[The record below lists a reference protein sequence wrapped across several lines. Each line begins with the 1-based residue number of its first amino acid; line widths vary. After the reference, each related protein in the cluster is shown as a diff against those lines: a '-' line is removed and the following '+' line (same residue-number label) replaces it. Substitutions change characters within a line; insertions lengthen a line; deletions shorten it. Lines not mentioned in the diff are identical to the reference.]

1 MGFTLYTKANCSA
14 CSNAKRFLESKGL
27 DYTTLNVPTDADPQM
42 IQERVIE
49 AGSDH
54 IVKTVPQIFL
64 GEKYIGG
71 VTDLVSFVNG
81 WPT

>member
-1 MGFTLYTKANCSA
+1 MSFTLYTKVNCSA
-14 CSNAKRFLESKGL
+14 CSNAKRFLEAKGL
-27 DYTTLNVPTDADPQM
+27 DYTTLNVPTDADTQM
-42 IQERVIE
+42 IQERVTE

-71 VTDLVSFVNG
+71 VIDLVSFVNG